1 MYPLILLQQII
12 ASSTHLFAKHI
23 TSLIHPSTVV
33 LFRGFFSVMAYGV
46 WFLVIRKSMKT
57 IEKEDILGFFVLGA
71 LNMPINQLLFI
82 WGVRYTTPA
91 NASLAYALTPAF
103 VLMIAVIF
111 LGETLT
117 KRKLFGIIIA
127 MIGTFI
133 VLFENGLAFGSEQFL
148 GNIMVLMASISWA
161 VYTTMG
167 KKYAMKYGGI
177 FTTGISMFT
186 GLILYVP
193 IAISLPF
200 EIAPTTYDSSIW
212 FQLFYLGVITSGL
225 GYALWY
231 IALTKMEAS
240 KLAVFNN
247 IQPVLTTVM
256 AYFLFNA
263 LPSEF
268 FIFGAIIAIIGVVIT
283 QLG

>member
-12 ASSTHLFAKHI
+12 ASSTHLFAKNV

-33 LFRGFFSVMAYGV
+33 FFRGLFSAMAYGF
-46 WFLVIRKSMKT
+46 WLFFTRKSQKN
-57 IEKEDILGFFVLGA
+57 IEKEDILGFFILGA

-103 VLMIAVIF
+103 VLIIAVLF

-117 KRKLFGIIIA
+117 KRKLIGIIIA
-127 MIGTFI
+127 MLGTFI
-133 VLFENGLAFGSEQFL
+133 VLFEKGLAFGTEQFL
-148 GNIMVLMASISWA
+148 GNIMVLLASISWA
-161 VYTTMG
+161 IYTSMG

-177 FTTGISMFT
+177 FSTGVSMFT
-186 GLILYVP
+186 GLLLYIP
-193 IAISLPF
+193 IVIFLPF
-200 EIAPTTYDSSIW
+200 DISPSDYDSSIW

-231 IALTKMEAS
+231 FALTKMEAS

-247 IQPVLTTVM
+247 IQPVLTTIM
-256 AYFLFNA
+256 AFFLFNT
-263 LPSEF
+263 LPSEL
-268 FIFGAIIAIIGVVIT
+268 FIIGAIIAICGVIIT

>member
-12 ASSTHLFAKHI
+12 ASSTHLFAKNV

-33 LFRGFFSVMAYGV
+33 LFRGFFSAVAYGL
-46 WFLVIRKSMKT
+46 WLLLTRKSLKT
-57 IEKEDILGFFVLGA
+57 IEKDDIPGFFILGA

-103 VLMIAVIF
+103 VLIIAVMF
-111 LGETLT
+111 LGEKLT

-127 MIGTFI
+127 MLGTII
-133 VLFENGLAFGSEQFL
+133 VLFEKGLAFGSEQFL
-148 GNIMVLMASISWA
+148 GNIMVLLASISWA
-161 VYTTMG
+161 IYTSLG

-177 FTTGISMFT
+177 FSTGVSMFT
-186 GLILYVP
+186 GLLLYIP
-193 IAISLPF
+193 IVMLLPF
-200 EIAPTTYDSSIW
+200 DITPSNYDASIW

-231 IALTKMEAS
+231 FALTKMEAS

-247 IQPVLTTVM
+247 IQPVLTTIM
-256 AYFLFNA
+256 AFFLFNT

-268 FIFGAIIAIIGVVIT
+268 FMIGAIIAICGVVIT

>member
-12 ASSTHLFAKHI
+12 ASSTHLFAKNV

-33 LFRGFFSVMAYGV
+33 LFRGFFSAVAYGL
-46 WFLVIRKSMKT
+46 WLLLTRKSLKT
-57 IEKEDILGFFVLGA
+57 IEKDDIPGFFILGA

-103 VLMIAVIF
+103 VLIIAVMF
-111 LGETLT
+111 LGEKLT

-127 MIGTFI
+127 MLGTII
-133 VLFENGLAFGSEQFL
+133 VLFEKGLAFGSEQFL
-148 GNIMVLMASISWA
+148 GNIMVLLASISWA
-161 VYTTMG
+161 IYTSLG

-177 FTTGISMFT
+177 FSTGVSMFT
-186 GLILYVP
+186 GLLLYIP
-193 IAISLPF
+193 IVMLLPF
-200 EIAPTTYDSSIW
+200 DITPSNYDASIW

-231 IALTKMEAS
+231 FALTKMEAS

-247 IQPVLTTVM
+247 IQPVLTTIM
-256 AYFLFNA
+256 AFFLFNT

-268 FIFGAIIAIIGVVIT
+268 FMIGAFIAICGVVIT

>member
-12 ASSTHLFAKHI
+12 ASSTHLFAKNV
-23 TSLIHPSTVV
+23 TALIHPSTVV
-33 LFRGFFSVMAYGV
+33 LFRGFFSAMAYGL
-46 WFLVIRKSMKT
+46 WLLLTRKSLKT
-57 IEKEDILGFFVLGA
+57 IEKDDIPGFFILGA

-103 VLMIAVIF
+103 VLIIAVMF
-111 LGETLT
+111 LGEKLT

-127 MIGTFI
+127 MLGTII
-133 VLFENGLAFGSEQFL
+133 VLFEKGLAFGSEQFL
-148 GNIMVLMASISWA
+148 GNIMVLLASISWA
-161 VYTTMG
+161 IYTSLG

-177 FTTGISMFT
+177 FSTGVSMFT
-186 GLILYVP
+186 GLLLYIP
-193 IAISLPF
+193 IVMLLPF
-200 EIAPTTYDSSIW
+200 DITPSNYDASIW

-231 IALTKMEAS
+231 FALTKMEAS

-247 IQPVLTTVM
+247 IQPVLTTIM
-256 AYFLFNA
+256 AFFLFNT

-268 FIFGAIIAIIGVVIT
+268 FMIGAFIAICGVVIT

>member
-12 ASSTHLFAKHI
+12 ASSTHLFAKNV

-33 LFRGFFSVMAYGV
+33 FFRGLFSAMAYGF
-46 WFLVIRKSMKT
+46 WLFFTRKSQKN
-57 IEKEDILGFFVLGA
+57 IEKEDILGFFILGA

-103 VLMIAVIF
+103 VLMIAVLF

-117 KRKLFGIIIA
+117 KRKLIGIIIA
-127 MIGTFI
+127 MLGTFI
-133 VLFENGLAFGSEQFL
+133 VLFEKGLAFGTEQFL
-148 GNIMVLMASISWA
+148 GNIMVLLASISWA
-161 VYTTMG
+161 IYTSMG

-177 FTTGISMFT
+177 FSTGVSMFT
-186 GLILYVP
+186 GLLLYIP
-193 IAISLPF
+193 IVIFLPF
-200 EIAPTTYDSSIW
+200 DISPSDYDTSIW

-231 IALTKMEAS
+231 FALTKMEAS

-247 IQPVLTTVM
+247 IQPVLTTIM
-256 AYFLFNA
+256 AFFLFNT
-263 LPSEF
+263 LPSEL
-268 FIFGAIIAIIGVVIT
+268 FIIGAIIAICGVIIT

>member
-12 ASSTHLFAKHI
+12 ASSTHLFAKHV

-33 LFRGFFSVMAYGV
+33 LFRGIFSAIAYGL
-46 WFLVIRKSMKT
+46 WMLITRKTLKT
-57 IEKEDILGFFVLGA
+57 IDKTDIPGFFVLGA

-103 VLMIAVIF
+103 VLMIAIAF

-117 KRKLFGIIIA
+117 KRKLYGIIIA
-127 MIGTFI
+127 MVGTFI
-133 VLFENGLAFGSEQFL
+133 VLFEKGLAFGSEQFL

-161 VYTTMG
+161 IYTSMG
-167 KKYAMKYGGI
+167 KRYAMKYGGI

-186 GLILYVP
+186 GLILYFP
-193 IAISLPF
+193 IAMLLPF
-200 EIAPTTYDSSIW
+200 EIDPSSYDSSIW

-225 GYALWY
+225 GYGLWY
-231 IALTKMEAS
+231 FVLTKMEAS

-247 IQPVLTTVM
+247 IQPVLTTIM
-256 AYFLFNA
+256 AFFLLNT

-268 FIFGAIIAIIGVVIT
+268 FIIGAIIAIIGVVIT

>member
-1 MYPLILLQQII
+1 MYPVILLQQII
-12 ASSTHLFAKHI
+12 ASSTHLFAKNV

-33 LFRGFFSVMAYGV
+33 LFRGFFSAMAYGV
-46 WFLVIRKSMKT
+46 WLLFTRKSLKV
-57 IEKEDILGFFVLGA
+57 IEKEDILGFFILGA

-103 VLMIAVIF
+103 VLIIAVLF

-117 KRKLFGIIIA
+117 KRKLTGIVIA

-133 VLFENGLAFGSEQFL
+133 VLFEKGLAFGSEQFL

-161 VYTTMG
+161 IYTSLG

-177 FTTGISMFT
+177 FSTGVSMFT
-186 GLILYVP
+186 GLLLYMP
-193 IAISLPF
+193 IVTLLPF
-200 EIAPTTYDSSIW
+200 EINPGTYDASIW

-231 IALTKMEAS
+231 FALTKMEAS

-247 IQPVLTTVM
+247 IQPVLTTIM
-256 AYFLFNA
+256 AFFLFNA
-263 LPSEF
+263 LPSELF
-268 FIFGAIIAIIGVVIT
+268 VIGAFIAICGVIIT

>member
-12 ASSTHLFAKHI
+12 ASSTHLFAKNV

-33 LFRGFFSVMAYGV
+33 LFRGFFSAVAYGL
-46 WFLVIRKSMKT
+46 WLLLTRKSLKT
-57 IEKEDILGFFVLGA
+57 IEKDDISGFFILGA

-103 VLMIAVIF
+103 VLIIAVMF
-111 LGETLT
+111 LGEKLT

-127 MIGTFI
+127 MLGTII
-133 VLFENGLAFGSEQFL
+133 VLFEKGLAFGSEQFL
-148 GNIMVLMASISWA
+148 GNIMVLLASISWA
-161 VYTTMG
+161 IYTSLG

-177 FTTGISMFT
+177 FSTGVSMFT
-186 GLILYVP
+186 GLLLYIP
-193 IAISLPF
+193 IVMLLPF
-200 EIAPTTYDSSIW
+200 DITPSNYDASIW

-231 IALTKMEAS
+231 FALTKMEAS

-247 IQPVLTTVM
+247 IQPVLTTIM
-256 AYFLFNA
+256 AFFLFNT

-268 FIFGAIIAIIGVVIT
+268 FMIGALIAICGVVIT